1 MGYVGLTCRLQIG
14 RHVTPPELPEGLEYV
29 RTTDV
34 FDNDSVPPGLLR
46 AHRVADSVWGRL
58 VMHSGRIRFVFED
71 AADDPIVVEHDGAVA
86 IPPGRHHHVEF
97 DGPATFVVE
106 FYKIPESAKPTEG
119 RESSG
124 LYGGG
129 S

>member
-1 MGYVGLTCRLQIG
+1 MN
-14 RHVTPPELPEGLEYV
+14 PPVLPEGLEYV

-34 FDNDSVPPGLLR
+34 FDNESVPAGLLR
-46 AHRVADSVWGRL
+46 AHRVAEGVWGQL
-58 VMHSGRIRFVFED
+58 VLKSGRVRFIFED
-71 AADDPIVVEHDGAVA
+71 AADDPIIVEDQGSVP

-106 FYKIPESAKPTEG
+106 FYRIPENALPTEG

-129 S
+129 D